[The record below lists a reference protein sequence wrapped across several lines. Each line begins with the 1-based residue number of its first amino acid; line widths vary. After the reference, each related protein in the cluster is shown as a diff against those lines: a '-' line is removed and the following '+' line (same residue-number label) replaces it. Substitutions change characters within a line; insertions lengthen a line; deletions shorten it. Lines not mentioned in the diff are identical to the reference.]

1 MKKLES
7 SEDYLER
14 ILMLTER
21 NNKVRSIDIV
31 NDMNFSKPSIS
42 IAMKKLKENGYIEI
56 DNEGYILLTNS
67 GLNIA
72 RDVYERHQLLT
83 KALIDIGVPENIARI
98 DACKIEHD
106 ISLETFKALKKHLQD
121 KLR

>member
-14 ILMLTER
+14 ILMLTEK